1 MEMGTLLAGA
11 GETALVAG
19 ETALAAGEI
28 AAATAG
34 GIALGSIA
42 TVAAIILV
50 PAAIGGLIYWLMN
63 KDKYDRPV
71 MYLLPYTNKELDD
84 KIAKDEGIGNIL
96 KFWNNAL
103 INHDFK
109 DEKTLNKYMEQVK
122 SQIKDRIKEMGIDYP
137 NYEPNL
143 TAIQQKNENPER
155 GENFVIKVDDNS
167 TYYTDVNN
175 KIEVETYKF
184 LKDKYDKGDLLTEDN
199 LKLLNHLQNE
209 TIKTNNELN
218 NIVNG
223 DKTTEE
229 QRQQAEQKQIEDNTY
244 LNIHGDKESLTQIK
258 QDGNFVFNDGV
269 NVNLDDIELY

>member
-1 MEMGTLLAGA
+1 
-11 GETALVAG
+11 
-19 ETALAAGEI
+19 
-28 AAATAG
+28 
-34 GIALGSIA
+34 
-42 TVAAIILV
+42 
-50 PAAIGGLIYWLMN
+50 
-63 KDKYDRPV
+63 
-71 MYLLPYTNKELDD
+71 
-84 KIAKDEGIGNIL
+84 
-96 KFWNNAL
+96 
-103 INHDFK
+103 
-109 DEKTLNKYMEQVK
+109 
-122 SQIKDRIKEMGIDYP
+122 MGIDYP
-137 NYEPNL
+137 NFEPNL

-155 GENFVIKVDDNS
+155 GENIVIKVHDNS

-209 TIKTNNELN
+209 TVKTNKALN

-229 QRQQAEQKQIEDNTY
+229 QRQQEEQKQIDDNTY